1 MRRFTLLAGLAAIF
15 GVVMAAPLSAGSAFP
30 EKIFLPK
37 GFQPEGITIGKQVTF
52 YVGSVGNGAIYRGS
66 LRTGTGA
73 VLVPGGQGRLAT
85 GMKLDRRGRLF
96 VSGAST
102 GQAYVYDAQSGAL
115 LKTYQL
121 STAPTFIND
130 VVLTRDAAYFTES
143 NATKQVM
150 YRVEIARDGT
160 LGAATTIPLTG
171 DIVYVA
177 GFNANGI
184 EKARGGRT
192 LVIVQSNTG
201 KLFTVTPTG
210 VTRAINLGGG
220 NVSNGDGLLL
230 DGRTLFVARNAN
242 NQIAVVTLA
251 KKLSSGTL
259 GTPLTDPDFDFPTTI
274 DDQGKRIFAVNA
286 RFTTPPGPTT
296 DYWVA
301 QVAKPSQGDGDDDE
315 GDD

>member
-1 MRRFTLLAGLAAIF
+1 MRRFTLLAGVAAIF

-30 EKIFLPK
+30 EKIFLPQ
-37 GFQPEGITIGKQVTF
+37 GFRPEGITIGKQATF

-121 STAPTFIND
+121 TTAPTFIND
-130 VVLTRDAAYFTES
+130 VVVTRTAAYFTES

-150 YRVEIARDGT
+150 YRVAIARDGT
-160 LGAATTIPLTG
+160 LADTAQTIPLTG

-177 GFNANGI
+177 GFNVNGI
-184 EKARGGRT
+184 DARRNGRT

-210 VTRAINLGGG
+210 VTREINLGGG
-220 NVSNGDGLLL
+220 NVTAGDGILLN
-230 DGRTLFVARNAN
+230 GRTLFVSRNAF

-251 KKLSSGTL
+251 PDMSSGTL
-259 GTPLTDPDFDFPTTI
+259 GTPLTDPDFDTPTTI
-274 DDQGKRIFAVNA
+274 DDHGKRIFAVNA
-286 RFTTPPGPTT
+286 RFTTPPTPTT
-296 DYWVA
+296 DYWLA
-301 QVAKPSQGDGDDDE
+301 QVAKPSGDDDE
-315 GDD
+315 DDD